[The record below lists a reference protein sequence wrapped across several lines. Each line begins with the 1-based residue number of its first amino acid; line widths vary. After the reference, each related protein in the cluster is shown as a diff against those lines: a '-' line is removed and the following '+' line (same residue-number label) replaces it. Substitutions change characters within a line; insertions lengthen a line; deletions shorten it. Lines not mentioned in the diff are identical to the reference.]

1 MNILLVDDHP
11 ITVEGYVTALSKQ
24 KKASKVPLFKT
35 SYSCESAYHCILDA
49 SSKGLPFDIALI
61 DLDLPGC
68 INPPLASGKELA
80 LFLRKKM
87 PFTKIIIITAH
98 TELIIVYDIWNSI
111 KPEGFVIKN
120 DLTPEGILKIIEQIS
135 DGVPYK
141 SPMVE
146 NCIREIWKKE
156 LIVEDYNRQIIY
168 YLSLGFRIKD
178 LHQVMPISQGAIQK
192 RINKINEVF
201 DVTDKDGLL
210 KEVKRLGFI

>member
-11 ITVEGYVTALSKQ
+11 ITVEGYITALSKR
-24 KKASKVPLFKT
+24 KNVSEVPNFKT
-35 SYSCESAYHCILDA
+35 SYSCESAYRSVLDT
-49 SSKGLPFDIALI
+49 SLKGLPFDIAII

-68 INPPLASGKELA
+68 TEPPLPSGKELA

-87 PFTKIIIITAH
+87 PSTKIIIITAH
-98 TELIIVYDIWNSI
+98 TELIIVYDIWRSI
-111 KPEGFVIKN
+111 KPEGFIIKN
-120 DLTPEGILKIIEQIS
+120 DLTPEGILKIVEQIS

-168 YLSLGFRIKD
+168 YLSLGFRVKD
-178 LHQVMPISQGAIQK
+178 LHEVIPMSQGAIQK

-201 DVTDKDGLL
+201 EVTDKDGLL